1 MLGAVL
7 VAIGLVVVGLY
18 LVRVD
23 TQIAVETGRSRPLL
37 RNLGQLM
44 ALLGGLCLLGTLIG
58 Q

>member
-44 ALLGGLCLLGTLIG
+44 ALLGGLCLLGMLIG